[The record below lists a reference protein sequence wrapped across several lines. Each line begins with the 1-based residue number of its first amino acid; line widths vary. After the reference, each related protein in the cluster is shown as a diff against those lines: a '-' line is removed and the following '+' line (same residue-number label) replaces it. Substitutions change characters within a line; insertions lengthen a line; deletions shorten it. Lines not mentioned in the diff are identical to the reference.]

1 VGKTERTAPLTIK
14 GFLQKTAILD
24 LLPDS
29 VFIYDQNKNL
39 IFANKAA
46 CESHGYTKQELL
58 GTTHDDIAVPEHA
71 NEMQNRMKELLE
83 KGEIIFEAAHF
94 RKDRSVMPV
103 ESHARHLKIEGQDIF
118 FCTTRDITE
127 RKKAEEALRE
137 SQRVLEMIIET
148 APT

>member
-1 VGKTERTAPLTIK
+1 MGKTEITAPLKIK
-14 GFLQKTAILD
+14 SFLQKTAILD

-46 CESHGYTKQELL
+46 SESHGYTKQELI
-58 GTTHDDIAVPEHA
+58 GKMHDDIAVPEHA
-71 NEMQNRMKELLE
+71 NEIQDRMKELFE

-103 ESHARHLKIEGQDIF
+103 ESHIRYLKIDGQDIF
-118 FCTTRDITE
+118 FCTIRDITE
-127 RKKAEEALRE
+127 LKKSEASLKE
-137 SQRVLEMIIET
+137 SQKVLEMIIET

>member
-1 VGKTERTAPLTIK
+1 MRNTERPGDLTIK
-14 GFLQKTAILD
+14 DFLQNIAILD
-24 LLPDS
+24 FLPDS

-58 GTTHDDIAVPEHA
+58 GTTHGDIAVPEHA
-71 NEMQNRMKELLE
+71 NEIQDRIKELFE

-103 ESHARHLKIEGQDIF
+103 ESHVRYLKIDGQDIF

-127 RKKAEEALRE
+127 RKKSEASLKE
-137 SQRVLEMIIET
+137 SQKVLEMIIET

>member
-1 VGKTERTAPLTIK
+1 MGKTERTAPLNLK
-14 GFLQKTAILD
+14 NFLQKTAILD

-29 VFIYDQNKNL
+29 VFIYDQKKNL

-58 GTTHDDIAVPEHA
+58 GTSHDDIAVTEHA
-71 NEMQNRMKELLE
+71 NEMQDRMKELLE
-83 KGEIIFEAAHF
+83 KGEIIFESAHF

-103 ESHARHLKIEGQDIF
+103 ESHVRYLKIDGQDIF

-127 RKKAEEALRE
+127 RKKSEASLKE
-137 SQRVLEMIIET
+137 SQKVLEMIIET